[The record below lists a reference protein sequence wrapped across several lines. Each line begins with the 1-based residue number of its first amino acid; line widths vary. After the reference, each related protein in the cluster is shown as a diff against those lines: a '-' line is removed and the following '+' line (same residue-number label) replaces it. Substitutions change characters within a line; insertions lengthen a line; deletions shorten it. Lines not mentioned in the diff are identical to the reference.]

1 MAATLQLQ
9 RALPRAKWGA
19 KGQRKGKRIAPVKRH
34 YPKGLRGHCSSVGHT
49 HTVRRC
55 GVGGRCKMV
64 LEPWFPL
71 CRLAVACLMSGM
83 GADIGVG
90 RAEGSVRVQPTPRHT
105 HSLVDGATGPGQRA
119 RVPLLLAAKWN
130 RSTLFSIHP
139 TFSHSVNRKSE
150 DNNLMIVTARKRAQ

>member
-49 HTVRRC
+49 HTDSHTHTHTRIHTQTVRRC

-119 RVPLLLAAKWN
+119 RVPLLLAAK
-130 RSTLFSIHP
+130 
-139 TFSHSVNRKSE
+139 
-150 DNNLMIVTARKRAQ
+150 